1 MDNLIILFA
10 ILIFQ
15 ILLPIMVLLF
25 LLSGFVSML
34 SGAPY
39 VPISKKSVKEVLSF
53 GELSSRDVLY
63 DLGCGDGRILISGAV
78 NFGVSKAIGYE
89 IALWP
94 YLKASFSIKHKGLFN
109 IKVLRQSIFKADISQ
124 ATFIYLYLFPELVD
138 KIASKIASES
148 KPNTKVLCVDF
159 PIDINQHTEFQFL
172 KSAKLNNS
180 TAYLYE
186 LKNLR

>member
-1 MDNLIILFA
+1 M
-10 ILIFQ
+10 
-15 ILLPIMVLLF
+15 
-25 LLSGFVSML
+25 
-34 SGAPY
+34 
-39 VPISKKSVKEVLSF
+39 LSF

-124 ATFIYLYLFPELVD
+124 ATFIYLYLFPELTD
-138 KIASKIASES
+138 KMASKIAKES
-148 KPNTKVLCVDF
+148 KPDTKILCIDF
-159 PIDINQHTEFQFL
+159 PIDAKRHTKFQLL
-172 KSAKLNNS
+172 KSTKLKVHP
-180 TAYLYE
+180 TPIRKKE
-186 LKNLR
+186 LNLRQEQSRL